1 MTILL
6 PPANYNPGE
15 IDAFFLYCRITTIIE
30 ELAQQCPIKFYISDS
45 CSKKLESAYDT
56 YVDYTIPANTYTGQT
71 EEIKTVAVQA
81 VLLASNELSDIVVE
95 SLTEFLFEHSA
106 DLQYS
111 VPLNLQPDETHKEGI
126 SIPVVRC
133 SKMSK
138 STT

>member
-1 MTILL
+1 M
-6 PPANYNPGE
+6 
-15 IDAFFLYCRITTIIE
+15 RTTIIE
-30 ELAQQCPIKFYISDS
+30 ELAQQCPIKFLSISDS

-111 VPLNLQPDETHKEGI
+111 VPVNLQLDETSAVKGI
-126 SIPVVRC
+126 SIPFHPGAVKYYKKHNIKV
-133 SKMSK
+133 K
-138 STT
+138 SE